1 MDRCNA
7 PGGDWQTILSQP
19 PCLDQTC
26 DDLRSVI
33 AIWPELDYH
42 ERYLLSIF
50 LHRGLMMRR
59 ALVVALMT
67 VVAAAVGLVMAAD
80 RGLVAPGEA
89 VGFALLLGAA
99 VITILLLHIWLTPRN
114 KK

>member
-1 MDRCNA
+1 
-7 PGGDWQTILSQP
+7 
-19 PCLDQTC
+19 
-26 DDLRSVI
+26 
-33 AIWPELDYH
+33 
-42 ERYLLSIF
+42 
-50 LHRGLMMRR
+50 
-59 ALVVALMT
+59 MT